1 MQRAPPQLE
10 VPIWLLKFGKNILY
24 FAQRTRMTAP
34 SGTNA
39 KTDSDSGAI
48 PGFDGPHGTAIR
60 IWHWS
65 LFLFVSASFVTVLLA
80 STVFRTRN
88 TVAMVRDELQA
99 KGAVVNGEQARA
111 VAHAYSDK
119 LWDIHKWLGF
129 GISLL
134 VLTRIIIELTGPR
147 PDRLGVQLKK
157 ALGLKPTDR
166 QTKMEVQQFIQVKRI
181 YVVFY
186 ATLLLMAL
194 TGLGLAFEDIPFLR
208 TAHSAIKQLHGFL
221 QWVIYGF
228 VLIHLAGVLLADLGK
243 HKGLASRMIHGKKA

>member
-1 MQRAPPQLE
+1 
-10 VPIWLLKFGKNILY
+10 
-24 FAQRTRMTAP
+24 MTATA
-34 SGTNA
+34 GTKA
-39 KTDSDSGAI
+39 KTDGDAGRNFDNDNDAGTV
-48 PGFDGPHGTAIR
+48 PGFEGPHSAAMR

-88 TVAMVRDELQA
+88 TAAMVGNELQA
-99 KGAVVNGEQARA
+99 KGAIVNADQARA

-134 VLTRIIIELTGPR
+134 VLVRIIIELTGPR
-147 PDRLGVQLKK
+147 PERLGVQLKK
-157 ALGLKPTDR
+157 ALGLQPADR

-181 YVVFY
+181 YVIFY
-186 ATLLLMAL
+186 LALLLMAL

-208 TAHSAIKQLHGFL
+208 TMHSSIKQLHGFL

-228 VLIHLAGVLLADLGK
+228 VLIHLAGVILADLGK
-243 HKGLASRMIHGKKA
+243 HKGLVSRMIHGRP